1 MIFSFIVVCQNS
13 RHHQLRNRSMHQLNQ
28 LLKMVMLTHSPPYS
42 FLIILIV
49 LVLFA
54 GKTINN
60 NTTTTGNG
68 NGIIQKNP
76 LPPVSIPKE
85 RRRTVSFRKGV
96 DPREE
101 LLRRSTTPDVK
112 DVSSFSTTTKKFGI
126 AIINWMELFYFICRQ
141 HRHMNLLHF
150 PCPLIHWITWFN

>member
-1 MIFSFIVVCQNS
+1 MWEQSAPPTPQSVDTSAEPTAENGNANSFSPLIPFGNVSYFHDRFFFFI
-13 RHHQLRNRSMHQLNQ
+13 L
-28 LLKMVMLTHSPPYS
+28 
-42 FLIILIV
+42 
-49 LVLFA
+49 

-60 NTTTTGNG
+60 NTTTTGKG

-76 LPPVSIPKE
+76 LPPVSIPKLE

-112 DVSSFSTTTKKFGI
+112 DVSFF
-126 AIINWMELFYFICRQ
+126 FF
-141 HRHMNLLHF
+141 H
-150 PCPLIHWITWFN
+150 